1 MAVTLG
7 KRKRS
12 AKPVSGDREAG
23 EGSVGLDAGPRP
35 EDVFRRLFEARFR
48 PLGTGNSSEGEG
60 EGEGLEEEGDEE
72 DAEEWTGFSDEDEEE
87 EDENDDDDDDDDGV
101 EVIEY
106 DGNVVGAV
114 DRIGRRE
121 VRAFMVR
128 GCVSRDN
135 FFLMLQRGC

>member
-7 KRKRS
+7 KRKRP
-12 AKPVSGDREAG
+12 ANPVSGDREAG
-23 EGSVGLDAGPRP
+23 EGKAGLDEGPRP

-48 PLGTGNSSEGEG
+48 PLGTGNLSEGEG
-60 EGEGLEEEGDEE
+60 KGLEEEGDEE
-72 DAEEWTGFSDEDEEE
+72 DAEEWTGFSDEDDEE
-87 EDENDDDDDDDDGV
+87 EDEDEDEDEEDEDGV

-128 GCVSRDN
+128 GCVSRGWI
-135 FFLMLQRGC
+135 FWMLQRGC

>member
-7 KRKRS
+7 KRKRP
-12 AKPVSGDREAG
+12 ANPVSGDREAG
-23 EGSVGLDAGPRP
+23 EGRAGLDEGPRP

-48 PLGTGNSSEGEG
+48 PLATENLSEGEG

-72 DAEEWTGFSDEDEEE
+72 DAEEWTGFSDEDGEE
-87 EDENDDDDDDDDGV
+87 EDEDEEDEDGV

-114 DRIGRRE
+114 DRIGMRE
-121 VRAFMVR
+121 MRAFMVR
-128 GCVSRDN
+128 GCVSR
-135 FFLMLQRGC
+135 G